1 MKKIT
6 LIALAFVASCSLL
19 KAQTVLL
26 MESFDNTVTP
36 APNWVVQNNG
46 TPVGSNP
53 VWSITSSTVTFAP
66 FAGAGYAFANFNS
79 VTGANT
85 ISNFLI
91 TPTIAIA
98 NGNTLIFTTRT
109 STPGTTTYPDRMQ
122 ILMSTAGTSTNVGT
136 SNTSVGD
143 FSVTLQDINPTLST
157 TGYPN
162 VWTTYTVT
170 ISGLSTPTTG
180 RFAFRHFVTNGGPS
194 GLNSDFIGLDEVLYS
209 TCASPTIAAAS
220 SNTII
225 CTSQSV
231 TLNASGASTYTWN
244 PGNLTGASI
253 NVSPSATTDYTVM
266 GTNSAGCDGMS
277 IVTQSVSLCT
287 GVQNATAYETVGVY
301 PNPSKGLFTVE
312 LASTSQVIIVDAL
325 GKVVYTQTLENGKH
339 SVDISKFA
347 NGLYIL
353 KATSNDKSTTVRI
366 TKD

>member
-36 APNWVVQNNG
+36 APNWLVQNNG

-53 VWSITSSTVTFAP
+53 VWSITSSTTTFLP

-91 TPTIAIA
+91 TPTVAIA
-98 NGNTLIFTTRT
+98 NGNTLVFYTKAANA
-109 STPGTTTYPDRMQ
+109 GYEDNMQ
-122 ILMSTAGTSTNVGT
+122 VLLSTAGTSTNVGT
-136 SNTSVGD
+136 TNTSVGD
-143 FSVTLQDINPTLST
+143 FSVTLLDINPALNGS
-157 TGYPN
+157 YPSA
-162 VWTTYTVT
+162 WTAYTVT
-170 ISGLSTPTTG
+170 ISGLSAPTTG
-180 RFAFRHFVTNGGPS
+180 RFAFRHFVTNGGP
-194 GLNSDFIGLDEVLYS
+194 GGTNSDFIGLDEVTYS
-209 TCASPTIAAAS
+209 SCAQPTITAS
-220 SNTII
+220 STNTII
-225 CTSQSV
+225 CTTQSV
-231 TLNASGASTYTWN
+231 TLNASGATTYTWN
-244 PGNLTGASI
+244 PGNLTGASV
-253 NVSPSATTDYTVM
+253 NVSPAATTVYTVM
-266 GTNSAGCDGMS
+266 GTNSTGCQNMS
-277 IVTQSVSLCT
+277 IVSQSVSLCT
-287 GVQNATAYETVGVY
+287 GVQNATSYETVAVY